1 MRKKSLLRRLIPWMI
16 AAVLIALLVIFV
28 GIPLYGQQEEEVN
41 DPPTVSYFEDSGLDL
56 TLENDYLW
64 RTIICRLSW
73 ILPPRSSL

>member
-41 DPPTVSYFEDSGLDL
+41 DPPTVYRERNRAGVE
-56 TLENDYLW
+56 LE
-64 RTIICRLSW
+64 
-73 ILPPRSSL
+73 PRRRCAG